1 MEIVRLKKLA
11 LLSETAKSSMTSVK
25 SKTTKLQM
33 ITNLFK
39 KGNTAQSSI
48 AQTSTTKSKTT

>member
-25 SKTTKLQM
+25 SKTKLQM

-39 KGNTAQSSI
+39 KGNTAQSST